1 MRRKLKEIKVAVAG
15 QPNSGKS
22 TIFNLLTGGR
32 QHVANYPGI
41 TVEKKTGTYR
51 IQEHKVFLTDLPGT
65 YSLTSYS
72 LEERIARDFLLQEKP
87 EVIVDIVDA
96 TNLERN
102 LYLVFQLAEIGIP
115 LVIDLNM
122 ADVAKSRGFQI
133 DTEKLSQEIGAEI
146 VPTVGNKGRGKR
158 ELRQTIHKAYES
170 KKSPR
175 RLDYGKEL
183 ESILKPLGQF
193 LSKDANFSKRYPIRW
208 LAVKLLE
215 NDSEA
220 QRAVKKYSTNGEE
233 ILSYVEEER
242 KKFISQYEEAPE
254 KSIAHQRYREAEKI
268 VGHCVKQIRTEPKTL
283 TDRIDMVVCNRF
295 SGLIV
300 LLGTIYAMYN
310 LSIVQ
315 GYKITNY
322 TWPLLAGLQKFL
334 VLSLPPEGFVFDPL
348 LRAMPLGVI
357 GGVIAVLNYVP
368 IFIILFALIAIMEDT
383 GYLARMSFILDRV
396 FRYFGLHGQ
405 SVLPLVLGGV
415 YVGGCAIP
423 GVMACRGIKDEKAR
437 LATMLVVPLMNCL
450 AKIPLYVLLLG
461 LFFAATK
468 GIMMFFI
475 GTITIIIALGVAK
488 ILSLTI
494 LKRKESAPFILEMP
508 PYHLP
513 TIGGVLRRCLERL
526 GIFIKKIITVVM
538 VVMCLVY
545 LLINFPGLSK
555 ERKAHYNSQANRIK
569 KSFMKK
575 IGEDNPYTKLLAGD
589 GLINFTKY
597 RNDYRAATRGVEEE
611 KTKKV
616 IEQKFRQRN
625 FEFFKIVKKGKYE
638 LEGKKIKDKDAK
650 KVHKTYK
657 KVFNQR
663 RELRAEKKKETIK
676 GSFLGRVGIA
686 LEPITK
692 KLGFN
697 WQVNIALIS
706 AFAAK
711 ENAVG
716 TIGVLY
722 ESPPTEREDRL
733 EKRLGEKEGGWTPLH
748 ALAIILFMAM
758 YPPCIPTL
766 LMIRVESGSTMWMLF
781 ATFYPIILGIIF
793 AFLAFTAGNL
803 LGFSGLKMMITIY
816 TLAIVFM
823 VGVGFIKRKEKTV
836 QQKTAQDEIHR

>member
-1 MRRKLKEIKVAVAG
+1 MRRKFKEIKVAVAG

-41 TVEKKTGTYR
+41 TVEKKTGTYP

-72 LEERIARDFLLQEKP
+72 LEERIARDFLLSEKP
-87 EVIVDIVDA
+87 DVVVDVVDA
-96 TNLERN
+96 SNLERN
-102 LYLVFQLAEIGIP
+102 LYLVFQLAEIDIP
-115 LVIDLNM
+115 LVINLNM

-133 DTEKLSQEIGAEI
+133 DTEKLSQEIGAEVI
-146 VPTVGNKGRGKR
+146 PTVGNKGRGKK
-158 ELRQTIHKAYES
+158 ELRQTIHRAYET
-170 KKSPR
+170 KKSPKK
-175 RLDYGKEL
+175 LDYGKEL
-183 ESILKPLGQF
+183 ESILNALKHL
-193 LSKDANFSKRYPIRW
+193 LSKDRKLSELYPLRW

-220 QRAVKKYSTNGEE
+220 QRVVKKYSANGEE
-233 ILSYVEEER
+233 ILNYVKEER
-242 KKFISQYEEAPE
+242 GKFISQYGETPE
-254 KSIAHQRYREAEKI
+254 KVIAHQRYQAAERI
-268 VGHCVKQIRTEPKTL
+268 VRDCVKQIRRKPKTL

-295 SGLIV
+295 LGLII

-315 GYKITNY
+315 GYRITNY
-322 TWPLLAGLQKFL
+322 TWPLLAWLKKILTLLLPQERFL
-334 VLSLPPEGFVFDPL
+334 FDPL

-396 FRYFGLHGQ
+396 FRYFGLHGS

-475 GTITIIIALGVAK
+475 GTITIIVALGVAK
-488 ILSLTI
+488 ILSLTV

-513 TIGGVLRRCLERL
+513 TITGVLRRTLERL
-526 GIFIKKIITVVM
+526 GIFFKKIVTVVII
-538 VVMCLVY
+538 VMIFVY
-545 LLINFPGLSK
+545 LLINFPGLSE
-555 ERKAHYNSQANRIK
+555 ERKDYYNSQADQIK
-569 KSFMKK
+569 QSFMRK
-575 IGEDNPYTKLLAGD
+575 IGEDSSYARLLAGE
-589 GLINFTKY
+589 GLMDFA
-597 RNDYRAATRGVEEE
+597 DYQNNYQSAIRGAEKEEA
-611 KTKKV
+611 KKV
-616 IEQKFRQRN
+616 IERKFRQKN
-625 FEFFKIVKKGKYE
+625 LEFFKIVKKGKYE

-650 KVHKTYK
+650 EVNKAYEKLSR
-657 KVFNQR
+657 QR
-663 RELRAEKKKETIK
+663 RDLQAEKKNETMRK
-676 GSFLGRVGIA
+676 SFLGRLGIA
-686 LEPITK
+686 LEPFTK
-692 KLGFN
+692 RLGFN

-722 ESPPTEREDRL
+722 ESPPTGREERL
-733 EKRLGEKEGGWTPLH
+733 EKRLGEEEGGWTPLH
-748 ALAIILFMAM
+748 ALAMILFMAM

-766 LMIRVESGSTMWMLF
+766 LMIQVESGSALWMLF
-781 ATFYPIILGIIF
+781 ATIYPIILGIIF
-793 AFLAFTAGNL
+793 AFLAFTVGNL

-816 TLAIVFM
+816 ILAIVFM
-823 VGVGFIKRKEKTV
+823 VGVGFIKGKRKVTEV
-836 QQKTAQDEIHR
+836 

>member
-41 TVEKKTGTYR
+41 TVEKKTGTYH

-96 TNLERN
+96 ANLERN
-102 LYLVFQLAEIGIP
+102 LYLVFQLAEISIP

-133 DTEKLSQEIGAEI
+133 DTEKLSQEIGAEV
-146 VPTVGNKGRGKR
+146 VPTVGNKGRGKSK
-158 ELRQTIHKAYES
+158 LRQTIHRAYET
-170 KKSPR
+170 KKSPKKIN
-175 RLDYGKEL
+175 YGEDL
-183 ESILKPLGQF
+183 ESILISLEQL
-193 LSKDANFSKRYPIRW
+193 LSKDTNLKKRFPLRW

-220 QRAVKKYSTNGEE
+220 LRIVKKYSKNGEE
-233 ILSYVEEER
+233 ILSYVEKER
-242 KKFISQYEEAPE
+242 KKFISQYGEAPE
-254 KSIAHQRYREAEKI
+254 KTLAHQRYREAEKI
-268 VGHCVKQIRTEPKTL
+268 VGHCVKQIRTKPKTL

-295 SGLIV
+295 SGLII

-334 VLSLPPEGFVFDPL
+334 VLLLPPEGFAFDPL

-488 ILSLTI
+488 ILSLTV

-513 TIGGVLRRCLERL
+513 TLGGVLRRCLERL
-526 GIFIKKIITVVM
+526 EIFVKKIITVVI
-538 VVMCLVY
+538 VVMILVY
-545 LLINFPGLSK
+545 LLINFPGLSE
-555 ERKAHYNSQANRIK
+555 ERKAYYNNQANQIK
-569 KSFMKK
+569 QSFIRK
-575 IGEDNPYTKLLAGD
+575 IGKDSSYAKLLAGKQLMKFI
-589 GLINFTKY
+589 GY
-597 RNDYRAATRGVEEE
+597 RNDYRAATKGIEKEEA
-611 KTKKV
+611 KKV

-625 FEFFKIVKKGKYE
+625 LEFFKIVKKGKYE
-638 LEGKKIKDKDAK
+638 LGGKKIKDKDAK
-650 KVHKTYK
+650 KVHKAYK
-657 KVFNQR
+657 KLFNQR
-663 RELRAEKKKETIK
+663 RELRAEKKNETIK
-676 GSFLGRVGIA
+676 GSFLGRIGIA
-686 LEPITK
+686 MEPFTK
-692 KLGFN
+692 RLGFN

-722 ESPPTEREDRL
+722 ESPPTEKEERL

-748 ALAIILFMAM
+748 ALAMILFMAM

-766 LMIRVESGSTMWMLF
+766 LMIRVESGSTLWMLL
-781 ATFYPIILGIIF
+781 ATLYPIILGIIF
-793 AFLAFTAGNL
+793 AFLAFTVGNL
-803 LGFSGLKMMITIY
+803 LGFTGLKMMVAIYVLATVFTI
-816 TLAIVFM
+816 
-823 VGVGFIKRKEKTV
+823 GVGFIKSEPKVKIKT
-836 QQKTAQDEIHR
+836 